1 MIRPSNP
8 VKKNAKK
15 DDVPVEIYVGPKV
28 ISQPKKAERPKA
40 IVRPNNSANFDKMTE
55 NDDEKPVMSLK
66 DVIGAS
72 SSMIQSLQSRNL
84 KLQKAKHLWAR
95 GKIGK
100 NIFNRNSFLNFF
112 SKMAKDSSNLTFA

>member
-8 VKKNAKK
+8 SLAKKNAKK

-28 ISQPKKAERPKA
+28 ISQPKKTERPKA

-55 NDDEKPVMSLK
+55 NNEEKPIMSLK

-100 NIFNRNSFLNFF
+100 V
-112 SKMAKDSSNLTFA
+112 